1 LTKPLFAVRGFTAAV
16 LCASPPNL
24 RCCIPDWFYCK
35 RSDRNFDKFVFKK
48 NHTWSKFDFRF
59 LCEKMHFFT
68 FSTGITQV
76 EDGISKIR
84 SERL

>member
-1 LTKPLFAVRGFTAAV
+1 LTKTLFAVRDFTAAV

-35 RSDRNFDKFVFKK
+35 RSDRNFDKFVLKK
-48 NHTWSKFDFRF
+48 FTHGQSLTSDFYVKK
-59 LCEKMHFFT
+59 CIFFT